1 MKITESCSCGAS
13 IKLDDADA
21 VRLVR
26 EWRRKHNCSSVTND
40 DVQAVHGGSA
50 DIQVSPI
57 GFMATG
63 IVDPARS
70 PYPEWDE

>member
-1 MKITESCSCGAS
+1 MKITETCSCGAS
-13 IKLDDADA
+13 IKLDDVNAM
-21 VRLVR
+21 RLVR
-26 EWRRKHNCSSVTND
+26 EWRRKHNCSQAADNSVE
-40 DVQAVHGGSA
+40 AVYGGTS
-50 DIQVSPI
+50 DNSISQI

>member
-13 IKLDDADA
+13 IKVDDVNAL
-21 VRLVR
+21 RLVR
-26 EWRRKHNCSSVTND
+26 EWRRKHNCSQSVDTNID
-40 DVQAVHGGSA
+40 AVHGGTS
-50 DIQVSPI
+50 DNQVTQI

>member
-1 MKITESCSCGAS
+1 MIHETCSCGAAFRTDEPAPL
-13 IKLDDADA
+13 K
-21 VRLVR
+21 LVR
-26 EWRRKHNCSSVTND
+26 EWRKKHVCS
-40 DVQAVHGGSA
+40 AVEDEVAAIHGGSS
-50 DIQVSPI
+50 DNQVTSI